1 MRFKKC
7 NSARLMEVSV
17 KTFNELTT
25 EELYQILR
33 LRSEVFVVEQD
44 CVYQDVDNKD
54 QKALHIMG
62 IKDGEVVAYTR
73 VFEPGDYFD
82 NVSIG
87 RVVVSQS
94 QRKYGLGKQIMQAS
108 LAAIDQ
114 RFPDKPIEI
123 SAQSYLLKFYTELGF
138 NAIGEEYLEDG
149 IPHRRMLKA

>member
-1 MRFKKC
+1 
-7 NSARLMEVSV
+7 MEVSV

-108 LAAIDQ
+108 LAAINQ